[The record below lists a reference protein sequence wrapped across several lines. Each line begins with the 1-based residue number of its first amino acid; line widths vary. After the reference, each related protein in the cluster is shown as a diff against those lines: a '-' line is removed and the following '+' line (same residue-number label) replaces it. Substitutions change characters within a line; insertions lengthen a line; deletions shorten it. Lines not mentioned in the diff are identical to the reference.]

1 MTSSPRFSPNPN
13 LSPQFLATSN
23 PVSTPPLTPKS
34 SPSLELSNLVK
45 NVELSSGGG
54 TPHSPG
60 GRPQLMKHPSLILL
74 KKDPKWSEKAPSE
87 LFDLDVAAKELG
99 FCDNVF
105 ACFVKTNNYYVKIE
119 VLETRDEH
127 CTEPVRINPSG
138 DSRKKESFSLDER
151 YSNTMNCGLNE
162 RSSPEGLTFRAAV
175 YNSVLGSDKLVGYG
189 QTSLD
194 SLTHTYVLTDGS
206 DWSFSESDDSSA
218 PHDSDSEDCSVPNET
233 IQTDSEHFSGDSL
246 PTETN
251 ALPINLVNKKPSKK
265 AKKRKSKKGRRKKWK
280 KCERP
285 KESAKTLYLS
295 LPTHNDDRFTGELY
309 FKFDYNRQLPFFKV
323 SCLGVI
329 DACPKYDWDD
339 PVDDG
344 GFGLKEVG
352 ISMFLVMHILGCA
365 LIMQRIEG
373 NNDPDCEAFADFRD
387 CLWFVLVT
395 FASVGYGDMYP
406 CTDQGRVANGFMI
419 LSYQLTLAW
428 FFSIAAQLFLMPT
441 LVRLRWPKSE
451 AFRQYIERIW
461 SCILKDKKARF
472 DIGDKVLT
480 RDELC
485 DLRTAIVQDVV
496 KEYDEVEQD
505 WDIRYELTWLTDT
518 EKETFFRIEEQ
529 LRKIKPLNLDKL
541 FWQLIGVLV
550 KTGALVLFVVGI
562 GTIMFHHFERDAF
575 LVENGFNL
583 TYANTFHFSLATM
596 STVGYGD
603 WAPYT
608 TSGRAFGSFF
618 ILCGVT
624 LLANFAGIVV
634 GYFLQREEL
643 LNSQEFLN
651 NSLVTPE
658 QILDF
663 DMDGDGEISKYEY
676 LVKSLLQCKFVR
688 EDKIDLIMAKF
699 YDIDTDKSGQIS
711 LEDFQHYASITEEE
725 DVHVDGHLPALTHGE
740 IAGELP
746 VE

>member
-1 MTSSPRFSPNPN
+1 MKQNSSI
-13 LSPQFLATSN
+13 
-23 PVSTPPLTPKS
+23 
-34 SPSLELSNLVK
+34 
-45 NVELSSGGG
+45 
-54 TPHSPG
+54 
-60 GRPQLMKHPSLILL
+60 MLL

-87 LFDLDVAAKELG
+87 LSDLDVTAKENG

-105 ACFVKTNNYYVKIE
+105 ACFLKTNNYYVKIE
-119 VLETRDEH
+119 VLETQQHH
-127 CTEPVRINPSG
+127 CTEPVQINPSG
-138 DSRKKESFSLDER
+138 VGVKNAGGRKKSSFSMDER
-151 YSNTMNCGLNE
+151 YSNTMKCGLHE
-162 RSSPEGLTFRAAV
+162 RDSPQGLTFRAAV
-175 YNSVLGSDKLVGYG
+175 YDSVVGPDKLVGYG
-189 QTSLD
+189 QISLD
-194 SLTHTYVLTDGS
+194 SLTDIDGS
-206 DWSFSESDDSSA
+206 DWSFSESEDSSA

-233 IQTDSEHFSGDSL
+233 IQTDSEHFSGGSL
-246 PTETN
+246 PKETN

-329 DACPKYDWDD
+329 DVCPKYDWDD

-344 GFGLKEVG
+344 GFGFKEVG

-373 NNDPDCEAFADFRD
+373 NNDPDCAHFADFRD

-441 LVRLRWPKSE
+441 IVNVRWWKSE

-461 SCILKDKKARF
+461 SCIQDKKARF
-472 DIGDKVLT
+472 EIGDKVLT
-480 RDELC
+480 RDDRC
-485 DLRTAIVQDVV
+485 DLRTAIVHDVV
-496 KEYDEVEQD
+496 KEYDEVEKE
-505 WDIRYELTWLTDT
+505 WDIRYQLTWLTDT
-518 EKETFFRIEEQ
+518 EKETFERIEEQ
-529 LRKIKPLNLDKL
+529 LRKIKPLNLNKL
-541 FWQLIGVLV
+541 FWQLISVLA
-550 KTGALVLFVVGI
+550 KTGALVLSVVGI
-562 GTIMFHHFERDAF
+562 GTIMFHFFERDAF
-575 LVENGFNL
+575 LEENGFKL

-608 TSGRAFGSFF
+608 ASGRAFGSFF

-651 NSLVTPE
+651 NSLVTAE

-711 LEDFQHYASITEEE
+711 LEDFQQYAASIEEE
-725 DVHVDGHLPALTHGE
+725 DVPVDGHLPALTRGE
-740 IAGELP
+740 IAGEMP